1 MTITERNEQLQDLR
15 KRLAWLRTE
24 EMAVEAD
31 IRRVNQ
37 EYRDYQ
43 MFSERDL
50 TELLFTTNQ
59 WGNWYEGYYID

>member
-15 KRLAWLRTE
+15 KRLAWLRLE

-31 IRRVNQ
+31 IKKVNQ

-43 MFSERDL
+43 MFKNASLQEQ
-50 TELLFTTNQ
+50 LFAKARI
-59 WGNWYEGYYID
+59 YD

>member
-15 KRLAWLRTE
+15 KRLAWLRLE

-37 EYRDYQ
+37 EYRDEQ
-43 MFSERDL
+43 MFKDASLQEQ
-50 TELLFTTNQ
+50 LFTR
-59 WGNWYEGYYID
+59 

>member
-1 MTITERNEQLQDLR
+1 MTITERNKQLQDLR
-15 KRLAWLRTE
+15 NRLAWLRTE
-24 EMAVEAD
+24 EMAVEAS

-43 MFSERDL
+43 MFSEKDL

-59 WGNWYEGYYID
+59 WGE

>member
-1 MTITERNEQLQDLR
+1 MTITERNKQLQDLR
-15 KRLAWLRTE
+15 NRLSWLRTE
-24 EMAVEAD
+24 EMAVECE

-59 WGNWYEGYYID
+59 WGE

>member
-15 KRLAWLRTE
+15 KKLAWLRLE

-31 IRRVNQ
+31 IRRINQ
-37 EYRDYQ
+37 EYRDEQ

-50 TELLFTTNQ
+50 TEQLFATNQ
-59 WGNWYEGYYID
+59 WGS

>member
-1 MTITERNEQLQDLR
+1 MTITERNTQLQDLR

-24 EMAVEAD
+24 EIAVEAD

-43 MFSERDL
+43 LFSEKD
-50 TELLFTTNQ
+50 LFTQ
-59 WGNWYEGYYID
+59 MFEVK

>member
-1 MTITERNEQLQDLR
+1 MTITERNTQLQDLR

-24 EMAVEAD
+24 EIAIEAD

-43 MFSERDL
+43 LFSEKD
-50 TELLFTTNQ
+50 LFTQMFEVN
-59 WGNWYEGYYID
+59 YDS

>member
-15 KRLAWLRTE
+15 NRLSWLRTE

-43 MFSERDL
+43 MFKDATLAEQ
-50 TELLFTTNQ
+50 FI
-59 WGNWYEGYYID
+59 EGMI

>member
-1 MTITERNEQLQDLR
+1 MTNTERNEQLQDLR

-24 EMAVEAD
+24 EMAVETE

-43 MFSERDL
+43 LFSERDL
-50 TELLFTTNQ
+50 MEQLFAVNQ
-59 WGNWYEGYYID
+59 WGDS

>member
-1 MTITERNEQLQDLR
+1 MTISERNEQLQDLR

-24 EMAVEAD
+24 EMAVETE

-43 MFSERDL
+43 LFSDRDL
-50 TELLFTTNQ
+50 AEQLFATNQ
-59 WGNWYEGYYID
+59 WGE